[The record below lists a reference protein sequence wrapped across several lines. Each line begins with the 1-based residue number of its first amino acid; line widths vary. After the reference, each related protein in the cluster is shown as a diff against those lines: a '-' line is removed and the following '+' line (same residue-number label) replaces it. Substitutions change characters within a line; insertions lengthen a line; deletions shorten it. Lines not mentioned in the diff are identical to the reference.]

1 MTAAYP
7 KRQTHFAHKLVR
19 LMLHSCA
26 AQEIGADG
34 FLVVAAI
41 AHAEDAKRYSG
52 PVTYWNEQLLP
63 ILGFGSWGQLD
74 RARKR
79 AIDAGWLHYE
89 GGGKGKVGK
98 YWATIPAHL
107 LDAPDVSTEAD
118 HHVSFS
124 RIGEP
129 NVKETGKKRER
140 TEGQPGDNRGTSGE
154 HSTLSLSL
162 PLSLNTH
169 THTQEPA
176 AREVPA
182 LRTWTLPDGCSDD
195 LAAAID
201 SWQAW
206 RTSVDGRPTD
216 GIRLTLMLSQ
226 ARSAGWDDEKICRS
240 IPFSVAKGAKSWLD
254 PDVDFQRQRGSNGKQ
269 TKQNRGFLDG

>member
-1 MTAAYP
+1 MAATYP
-7 KRQTHFAHKLVR
+7 KRPTHFAHKLVR

-26 AQEIGADG
+26 AQEIGSDG
-34 FLVVAAI
+34 FLLVAAI
-41 AHAEDAKRYSG
+41 AHAEDAKRYTA
-52 PVTYWNEQLLP
+52 PVTYWNEQLIP
-63 ILGFGSWGQLD
+63 ILGLASWGQLD

-79 AIDAGWLHYE
+79 VISAGWLHYE
-89 GGGKGKVGK
+89 CGGKHKVGK
-98 YWATIPAHL
+98 YWTLIPGHL
-107 LDAPDVSTEAD
+107 AGVPDVSTESD
-118 HHVSFS
+118 YHVSISNFGD
-124 RIGEP
+124 R
-129 NVKETGKKRER
+129 NVIETGLRR
-140 TEGQPGDNRGTSGE
+140 DGDVTETGYTRGTSGE

-169 THTQEPA
+169 THTQAPA
-176 AREVPA
+176 AREVSA
-182 LRTWTLPDGCSDD
+182 LRTWTMPDGCSGD

-206 RTSVDGRPTD
+206 RLSVEGRPTD
-216 GIRLTLMLSQ
+216 DIRLTLMLSQ

-240 IPFSVAKGAKSWLD
+240 IPFSVSKGAKSWLD